1 MEFNL
6 PISIQPHG
14 RKKCPKYRS
23 FQTLLSGGVSS
34 ASLSGVLLSWAGSAS
49 MKRGEG
55 GRQGLDQKQQLDEQK
70 KWMKNMEQVL
80 QCGCLVNDQV

>member
-1 MEFNL
+1 
-6 PISIQPHG
+6 
-14 RKKCPKYRS
+14 
-23 FQTLLSGGVSS
+23 
-34 ASLSGVLLSWAGSAS
+34 

-80 QCGCLVNDQV
+80 QCGCLANDQV

>member
-23 FQTLLSGGVSS
+23 FQALLSGGVSS
-34 ASLSGVLLSWAGSAS
+34 TSLSGVLLSWAGSAS

-55 GRQGLDQKQQLDEQK
+55 GRQGLDQKQQLDEK
-70 KWMKNMEQVL
+70 EDMDEKTWTRCFK
-80 QCGCLVNDQV
+80 GCLANDQV